1 MEERTELRSDEMA
14 KKILVVDDE
23 ELITKTVGNLLK
35 REGYEVIVC
44 ESGFQAQ
51 KEIENNKDFDLIV
64 ADIRMPGI
72 NGLETIKN
80 IKKYLKTRNKPDVHV
95 IFITGYADSDAHIKA
110 EKFGKVIFKPFDI
123 RDFLSEV
130 KKSLSSK

>member
-1 MEERTELRSDEMA
+1 MA

-23 ELITKTVGNLLK
+23 GLITKTVGNLLK
-35 REGYEVIVC
+35 REGYEVDIC

-51 KEIENNKDFDLIV
+51 EKIENKDFDLII

-80 IKKYLKTRNKPDVHV
+80 VKKYLKTKNKPDIPVV
-95 IFITGYADSDAHIKA
+95 FITGYADSNAHIKA
-110 EKFGKVIFKPFDI
+110 EKFGKVIFKPFDMKE
-123 RDFLSEV
+123 FLAEV
-130 KKSLSSK
+130 SRSLDGK